1 MSAENTFRFILEE
14 PSSRGSAGDKQRK
27 RARLV
32 TACDNCRVKKIKC
45 IRVPGG
51 ESDGTCDAC
60 KVIGSEC
67 LYSDRERYQSTQG
80 QRFDQQRPDSSSSAA
95 ETVPISPIYTTNI
108 QTSSE
113 DIRTRKR
120 KASTSDEGV
129 GPNPLTTQF
138 GLPSEAPKPYASQHV
153 PATSSY
159 AASMSSSVVPS
170 VMPMSPAASL
180 PLSESAAAP
189 RLERITVPFFRY
201 FGPTANTPGYRK
213 IKVRALTLSETNTS
227 SPPTQTQLPPS
238 PNVSSNPYDF
248 GHPHNPNYPYR
259 QRVLPDGQPHVAD
272 FGAVVGDHLANGNE
286 SSLFDPQRPRY
297 PASQHLLHL
306 IGLFFDYLACHF
318 PFLDRREVMEAAEQ
332 QTLPAVLANCMAS
345 LACRFSDRVEL
356 ARADSRASAGVEYAD
371 MSKLLIVHMLSWP
384 SLEVLQ
390 ALVLIAWSEFGSGRD
405 SGLWMYSRMAV
416 AMAMDLGLQF
426 ETTVRLAATE
436 SEQEKVRL
444 TWWSVLLIDRINSW
458 GTGRPIAIADDQFDT
473 ILPLPPHDGREDIGT
488 APSPSLVFG
497 HLASL
502 VMLRGKMGDVLN
514 SLVKRNSDIVIELEL
529 NQLQYEMTTWY
540 QSLPSTLVFNIH
552 NFRRFSSHNQSS
564 TFLLLH
570 CMFHSVITLL
580 HRPSLLQRFTP
591 DVTLPLV
598 NSLDLSRSSARSLV
612 DMISLADEMDEN
624 SLIANPF
631 LDLPILTAARA
642 FLAERETLAKPP
654 ENMSSMTVTLMR
666 QWSEMSLE
674 RCKDALKKMSKFWGG
689 VGCVKKILDQQSAGN
704 LDFDVGVGSSG
715 DSHVAHLRDVELM
728 TQWAT
733 KAWRRQV
740 GTAVHRKPPATSIS
754 AILNNAPAG
763 MSPPASSPNSAY
775 PYTNGMNGMNGNG
788 NYDPFSK
795 DSPEGAA
802 VGISGVLDGPFMPR
816 SSQGGF
822 PSSMDALRVSF
833 NSAEA
838 DLSFPNMQATQLLN
852 IPEGLEEFLGSTLMS
867 GTPMH
872 LLGNRTSS
880 SSSTSLIPNG
890 GSGGGGGGGSAPGLS
905 STDMSN
911 SIQPFSTLIGPWF
924 PMGQFSRAP
933 SPVSS
938 PYK

>member
-1 MSAENTFRFILEE
+1 
-14 PSSRGSAGDKQRK
+14 
-27 RARLV
+27 
-32 TACDNCRVKKIKC
+32 
-45 IRVPGG
+45 
-51 ESDGTCDAC
+51 
-60 KVIGSEC
+60 
-67 LYSDRERYQSTQG
+67 
-80 QRFDQQRPDSSSSAA
+80 
-95 ETVPISPIYTTNI
+95 
-108 QTSSE
+108 
-113 DIRTRKR
+113 
-120 KASTSDEGV
+120 
-129 GPNPLTTQF
+129 
-138 GLPSEAPKPYASQHV
+138 
-153 PATSSY
+153 
-159 AASMSSSVVPS
+159 
-170 VMPMSPAASL
+170 
-180 PLSESAAAP
+180 
-189 RLERITVPFFRY
+189 
-201 FGPTANTPGYRK
+201 
-213 IKVRALTLSETNTS
+213 
-227 SPPTQTQLPPS
+227 
-238 PNVSSNPYDF
+238 
-248 GHPHNPNYPYR
+248 
-259 QRVLPDGQPHVAD
+259 
-272 FGAVVGDHLANGNE
+272 
-286 SSLFDPQRPRY
+286 
-297 PASQHLLHL
+297 
-306 IGLFFDYLACHF
+306 
-318 PFLDRREVMEAAEQ
+318 
-332 QTLPAVLANCMAS
+332 
-345 LACRFSDRVEL
+345 
-356 ARADSRASAGVEYAD
+356 

-416 AMAMDLGLQF
+416 AMAMDLGKQPRLQF
-426 ETTVRLAATE
+426 ETTVQLAATDNE
-436 SEQEKVRL
+436 KEKVRL

-473 ILPLPPHDGREDIGT
+473 ILPLPPNDGREDLGT
-488 APSPSLVFG
+488 PPSPSLVFG

-570 CMFHSVITLL
+570 CMFHSVVTLL

-654 ENMSSMTVTLMR
+654 EHMSSMTVSLMR

-740 GTAVHRKPPATSIS
+740 GTNTVQRKPPATSIS

-763 MSPPASSPNSAY
+763 MSPSAASPTSGY
-775 PYTNGMNGMNGNG
+775 PYTNGNVNGINGNG
-788 NYDPFSK
+788 SHDPFSTK
-795 DSPEGAA
+795 DSPEGAT
-802 VGISGVLDGPFMPR
+802 VGISGILDGPFMPR

-822 PSSMDALRVSF
+822 TGPTDALRVSF

-838 DLSFPNMQATQLLN
+838 DLSFPNLQATQLFN
-852 IPEGLEEFLGSTLMS
+852 IPEGFEEFLGSALTNGMGPNLLHLPH
-867 GTPMH
+867 GTSAAQ
-872 LLGNRTSS
+872 SS
-880 SSSTSLIPNG
+880 SSLMTNGGG
-890 GSGGGGGGGSAPGLS
+890 GSGGGGAPGMPNMH
-905 STDMSN
+905 TPN
-911 SIQPFSTLIGPWF
+911 NIPAFSTVIGPWF
-924 PMGQFSRAP
+924 PMDQFSRAP